1 MDPAGGRP
9 HGKIGAIVRVA
20 GCNFIEAYD
29 FVVYGYYAAY
39 IAAAFFPAKSQF
51 ASLMLSLVTFGAG
64 YLMRPLGAIVLG
76 SYMDR
81 KGRRNGLIVAL
92 SLMAAGTLSIAV
104 TPSYAAIGLA
114 APVIIIVGRLVQG
127 FSAGAEFG
135 GVAIYLSEIATPGRR
150 GFYCSWQGV
159 SQQVAVVV
167 AAFFGFALTQA
178 VTPDQMQAWGW
189 RIPLFAGLVA
199 IPLILWL
206 RSSLKETDAFRRRQ
220 HPHSTREV
228 LDMLTA
234 NWKLVVT
241 GIALTVM
248 TTVSFYLITAY
259 TPTYARAALHMAPR
273 TFFLAT
279 FLIGISNLVWLPIG
293 GALSDR
299 FGTRPLMLIATG
311 AAVVTAYPAMLWLVN
326 APDLA
331 RLIAVLFLYSLYF
344 GLYYG
349 AMTPLLAEIMPEQ
362 IRTAGFALAFV
373 TSTAI
378 FGGFTPAIC
387 TWLIEMSGNRAAPA
401 LWLSFAAAISFFTV
415 WLMPVLITAPARLR
429 TAPAQ

>member
-1 MDPAGGRP
+1 MDPARGRP

-20 GCNFIEAYD
+20 ACNFVEAYD

-39 IAAAFFPAKSQF
+39 IAAAFFPAKSAF

-64 YLMRPLGAIVLG
+64 YLMRPLGAVVLG

-92 SLMAAGTLSIAV
+92 SMMAAGTLSIAV

-114 APVIIIVGRLVQG
+114 APVIIIAGRLVQG

-167 AAFFGFALTQA
+167 AAFFGFALTGA
-178 VTPDQMQAWGW
+178 VSPEQMQVWGW
-189 RIPLFAGLVA
+189 RIPLFAGLIA
-199 IPLILWL
+199 IPLVLWL
-206 RSSLKETDAFRRRQ
+206 RSSLKETDAFRGRP

-228 LDMLTA
+228 LDMLA
-234 NWKLVVT
+234 AHWKLVVT

-279 FLIGISNLVWLPIG
+279 SLIGISNLVWLPIG

-299 FGTRPLMLIATG
+299 FGTRPLMLLATA
-311 AAVVTAYPAMLWLVN
+311 AAVLTAYPAMLWLVN
-326 APDLA
+326 APGLT
-331 RLIAVLFLYSLYF
+331 RLIAVLLLYSLYF

-387 TWLIEMSGNRAAPA
+387 TWLIETSGNRAAPA
-401 LWLSFAAAISFFTV
+401 LWLSFSAAISLITV
-415 WLMPVLITAPARLR
+415 WLLPVLIAAPARLH
-429 TAPAQ
+429 TAPAE

>member
-1 MDPAGGRP
+1 MSNA

-39 IAAAFFPAKSQF
+39 IAAAFFPARSAF
-51 ASLMLSLVTFGAG
+51 ASLMLSLLTFGAG

-104 TPSYAAIGLA
+104 TPSYAAIGFA

-135 GVAIYLSEIATPGRR
+135 GVAVYLSEIATPGHR

-167 AAFFGFALTQA
+167 AAFFGFALTMS
-178 VTPDQMQAWGW
+178 VSPDQMQAWGW
-189 RIPLFAGLVA
+189 RVPLFAGLVA

-206 RSSLKETDAFRRRQ
+206 RSSLKETDAFRHRH
-220 HPHSTREV
+220 HPRSTREV
-228 LDMLTA
+228 LDLLTA
-234 NWKLVVT
+234 NWKLVIT
-241 GIALTVM
+241 GIALTAM

-259 TPTYARAALHMAPR
+259 TPVYARVALHMAPN
-273 TFFLAT
+273 TVFLAT
-279 FLIGISNLVWLPIG
+279 SLIGVSNLVWLPVG

-299 FGTRPLMLIATG
+299 FGVRPLMLLAT
-311 AAVVTAYPAMLWLVN
+311 AAAIVTAYPAMLWLVS
-326 APDLA
+326 APDLT
-331 RLIAVLFLYSLYF
+331 RLIAVLLLYSLYF

-387 TWLIEMSGNRAAPA
+387 TWLIETTGNRAAPA
-401 LWLSFAAAISFFTV
+401 LWLSFSALISFVTI
-415 WLMPVLITAPARLR
+415 WLLPVLTAATARLR
-429 TAPAQ
+429 TAPAE

>member
-1 MDPAGGRP
+1 MDTAGRRP

-20 GCNFIEAYD
+20 ACNFIEAYD

-39 IAAAFFPAKSQF
+39 IAAAFFPAKSAF

-92 SLMAAGTLSIAV
+92 SMMAAGTLSIAV
-104 TPSYAAIGLA
+104 TPSYATIGLA
-114 APVIIIVGRLVQG
+114 APLIIIAGRLVQG

-135 GVAIYLSEIATPGRR
+135 GVAIYLSEIAAPGRR

-167 AAFFGFALTQA
+167 AAFFGFALTAA
-178 VTPDQMQAWGW
+178 VSPDQMQVWGW
-189 RIPLFAGLVA
+189 RIPLFAGLAA

-206 RSSLKETDAFRRRQ
+206 RSSLKETDAFRSRP
-220 HPHSTREV
+220 HPHSTHEV

-234 NWKLVVT
+234 HWKLVVT

-279 FLIGISNLVWLPIG
+279 LLIGISNLVWLPIG
-293 GALSDR
+293 GALADR
-299 FGTRPLMLIATG
+299 FGSRPLMLLATG
-311 AAVVTAYPAMLWLVN
+311 AAVITAYPAMLWLVS
-326 APDLA
+326 APGLM
-331 RLIAVLFLYSLYF
+331 RLIAALFLYSLY
-344 GLYYG
+344 
-349 AMTPLLAEIMPEQ
+349 
-362 IRTAGFALAFV
+362 
-373 TSTAI
+373 
-378 FGGFTPAIC
+378 
-387 TWLIEMSGNRAAPA
+387 
-401 LWLSFAAAISFFTV
+401 
-415 WLMPVLITAPARLR
+415 
-429 TAPAQ
+429 

>member
-1 MDPAGGRP
+1 MDKTQ
-9 HGKIGAIVRVA
+9 GKIGAIVRVA

-29 FVVYGYYAAY
+29 FVVYGYYAGY
-39 IAAAFFPAKSQF
+39 IAAAFFPAKSAF

-64 YLMRPLGAIVLG
+64 YLMRPLGAVVLG

-114 APVIIIVGRLVQG
+114 APVIIIAGRLVQG

-135 GVAIYLSEIATPGRR
+135 GVAIYLAEIATPGRR

-167 AAFFGFALTQA
+167 AAFFGFALTEA
-178 VTPDQMQAWGW
+178 VSPGQMQVWGW
-189 RIPLFAGLVA
+189 RIPLFAGLIA

-206 RSSLKETDAFRRRQ
+206 RSSLKETDAFRQRQ
-220 HPHSTREV
+220 HPRSTREV
-228 LDMLTA
+228 LDLLTA

-279 FLIGISNLVWLPIG
+279 LLIGISNLVWLPIG

-299 FGTRPLMLIATG
+299 FGTRPLMLLATG
-311 AAVVTAYPAMLWLVN
+311 AAIVTAYPAMLWLVDS
-326 APDLA
+326 PDLV

-401 LWLSFAAAISFFTV
+401 LWLSFAAAISFITV
-415 WLMPVLITAPARLR
+415 WLLPFLTTAPARLR
-429 TAPAQ
+429 TAPAE